1 MKTGPAERGCLP
13 QSSSLVPL
21 GSSSSG
27 NAAVG
32 GGGGAGSGLTGRGK
46 PVLGAVLQ

>member
-1 MKTGPAERGCLP
+1 M
-13 QSSSLVPL
+13 PL

-32 GGGGAGSGLTGRGK
+32 GGGVAGSGLTGRGK
-46 PVLGAVLQ
+46 PVLGVCAGSLGAVL